1 MILKPD
7 EEPDGCGSSI
17 EVGELMRSNSRPVA
31 TRVGVGWGRLEEQ
44 RGASIGQRTVHH
56 IADIFTLYQCAQ
68 QAWLLGLNPHH
79 SLGNARNLDATN
91 IEVCPIPVPSD
102 PTNVGDTTKHIS
114 RLEVKDVST
123 KYQEV

>member
-1 MILKPD
+1 M
-7 EEPDGCGSSI
+7 
-17 EVGELMRSNSRPVA
+17 GELMRSNGRPVA

-44 RGASIGQRTVHH
+44 RGASIGQWTVHH
-56 IADIFTLYQCAQ
+56 IADIFTLCQCPQ
-68 QAWLLGLNPHH
+68 QAWLTSGLNHHH
-79 SLGNARNLDATN
+79 SLGNARNLDATY